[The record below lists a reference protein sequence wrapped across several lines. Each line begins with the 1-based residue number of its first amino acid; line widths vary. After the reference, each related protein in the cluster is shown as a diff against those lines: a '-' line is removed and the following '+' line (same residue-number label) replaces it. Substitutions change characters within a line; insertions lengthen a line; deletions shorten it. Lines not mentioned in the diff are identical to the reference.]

1 MRLNYIDNIDCLEG
15 LREIPD
21 NSVDL
26 VITDPPYFLS
36 MGHAGD
42 RDNAKKMQL
51 NSNRTFND
59 LAIAKPFYA
68 QLFQEFRRVLKE
80 DGAFYFFTD
89 WRGYAFYFPI
99 INAELPVRNLIV
111 WDKKSGPGSYYSF
124 AHELIIFGTAR
135 PKLLHAGG
143 TNVWRMAGF
152 NSGAKSTNGE
162 KVHPT
167 QKPVELIAKAIEDA
181 TEPGGVVLDTFMGS
195 GTTALACLR
204 TGRNFIGFELDE
216 KYHAIA
222 LERIEAE
229 TAKVAAAEDMGR
241 KLVEGFLEGVKPAA
255 AEAPA
260 AAEVAAAAEDEED
273 WLA

>member
-15 LREIPD
+15 LKEIPD

-42 RDNAKKMQL
+42 RDNARKIMGT
-51 NSNRTFND
+51 SNCTFND

-68 QLFQEFRRVLKE
+68 QLFREFRRVLKE
-80 DGAFYFFTD
+80 DGSFYFFTD

-135 PKLLHAGG
+135 PKLLNAGG

-181 TEPGGVVLDTFMGS
+181 TEPGAVVLDTFAGS
-195 GTTALACLR
+195 GTTPVACIR
-204 TGRNFIGFELDE
+204 TGRNYIAFEIDE

-222 LERIEAE
+222 EGR
-229 TAKVAAAEDMGR
+229 AAAE
-241 KLVEGFLEGVKPAA
+241 KQAV
-255 AEAPA
+255 AEA
-260 AAEVAAAAEDEED
+260 AAAAEGEED
-273 WLA
+273 WMG